1 MIIPCQR
8 NLFSIPTDVAYLNT
22 AYMSPLMSSVVEAVN
37 LGTSLKAS
45 PWDISITDFFK
56 NSELA
61 RELFSRI
68 VNVKAES
75 VALVPSAS
83 YGLETAARNLKVGEG
98 RTVVMLENQFPSH
111 VYPWRRLT
119 KTTGG
124 KIIKVSEEDDRLI
137 TELLLEKIDENC
149 AIVAL
154 PNVLW
159 TNGILIDLLAIGKKC
174 KQVGA
179 ALVLDLTQSLGAMEI
194 DLSEID
200 PDFAVV
206 ASYKW
211 MMSPYSTGYLY
222 VSEKHWDGDPIEGN
236 WISRKESKN
245 FSNLI
250 DYTDDYEVGAMRFDV
265 GERANFALLPGS
277 IQAMKQIEEWGIK
290 DIEST
295 LAHNN
300 SILSERLQHLGFII
314 PPEAN
319 RGPHF
324 IGARS
329 SGVLKTDLLQIL
341 ASNRVYISE
350 RGGVLRIT
358 PHLWNNIADF
368 DKFINVLS
376 DNI

>member
-1 MIIPCQR
+1 MMIPCQR
-8 NLFSIPTDVAYLNT
+8 NLFSIPNDIAFLNT
-22 AYMSPLMSSVVEAVN
+22 AYMSPLTTSVVEAIN
-37 LGTSLKAS
+37 LGTRLKAS
-45 PWDISITDFFK
+45 PWDISISDFFK

-61 RELFSRI
+61 RELFSKI
-68 VNVKAES
+68 VNVKPES

-83 YGLETAARNLKVGEG
+83 YGMETAARNLKVGEG
-98 RTVVMLENQFPSH
+98 RTIVMLENQFPSH
-111 VYPWRRLT
+111 VYPWRRLI
-119 KTTGG
+119 KNTGG
-124 KIIKVSEEDDRLI
+124 KIIKVSEEDDRSI
-137 TELLLEKIDENC
+137 TELLLKKIDKKC

-159 TNGILIDLLAIGKKC
+159 TNGILVDLIAISKKC

-179 ALVLDLTQSLGAMEI
+179 ALVLDLTQSLGAMET
-194 DLSEID
+194 DLSKVD

-222 VSEKHWDGDPIEGN
+222 VAEKHWDGDPIEGN

-250 DYTDDYEVGAMRFDV
+250 NYTDSYEVGAIRFDV
-265 GERANFALLPGS
+265 GERANFALLPGA
-277 IQAMKQIEEWGIK
+277 IQAMKQIEEWGVK
-290 DIEST
+290 NIEAT
-295 LAHNN
+295 LANN
-300 SILSERLQHLGFII
+300 NLILSERLRDLGFTI
-314 PPEAN
+314 PKEAN

-324 IGARS
+324 IGARHP
-329 SGVLKTDLLQIL
+329 GGLKKDLLQIL

-358 PHLWNNIADF
+358 PHLWNNMEDF

-376 DNI
+376 DSM